1 MFLAMLGE
9 LLQIYNASSQSGPSE
24 LTKAFQQ
31 LEDDRQKPGK
41 LGRER
46 LREALGQG
54 PERLTEGEIELVLQE
69 APKGSDS
76 GNDEGDLIDYHEFV
90 KQLKCPFWYSTIK
103 ASLTMVEV
111 EGIVE
116 WSEVKW
122 KWRDFIA
129 LESHLLLQLLYSATT
144 SITST
149 ITNQFYHF
157 YHILYFKMHFI
168 VSKFHPVIE
177 HNEQLGNDTL
187 ARAAGL

>member
-1 MFLAMLGE
+1 MLIKCILFAIIFHIYLHLVFGVCTWDMYLDLVLHFGICICAWNCKHHHIHIHIHHHTITHTQSHLFRLACNVSDSELQDMLKDSPGSLNFTMFLAMLGE

-90 KQLKCPFWYSTIK
+90 KQLKCPF
-103 ASLTMVEV
+103 
-111 EGIVE
+111 
-116 WSEVKW
+116 
-122 KWRDFIA
+122 
-129 LESHLLLQLLYSATT
+129 
-144 SITST
+144 
-149 ITNQFYHF
+149 
-157 YHILYFKMHFI
+157 
-168 VSKFHPVIE
+168 
-177 HNEQLGNDTL
+177 
-187 ARAAGL
+187 